1 MKRVIGLLLLCV
13 VCGLAL
19 AGPPQPK
26 YYFTAKRPT
35 ASGNTQILADTNA
48 TIYGY
53 PAVSD
58 TAGKGQIAVYVG
70 GALYQWVFIPDSTY
84 TYKFV
89 ETEGPD
95 TTIVGMDGVALFGPE
110 LIAADSAVVAST
122 LRPDSDLRFRPALN
136 FEFGPTDTLF
146 FRYAKV
152 DTVGNE
158 MRLLGHMIVDT
169 ATVTTLIATN
179 IEAETIVSNGDITG
193 ASGTVSGLVVTGTDE
208 VSTVGKGVFED
219 SLRVGVAGVGSPV
232 LKLYGTLNN
241 QGGTVNTSVL
251 NTTGKLTVGDAA
263 TDSLACL
270 GPLRVR
276 NGATLG
282 TTGSLY
288 ANGDAQLGDAGTD
301 SAKVYGDLR
310 VRGGDIV
317 AGTAGQAGTVS
328 ISDGSSNTTTFG
340 GSAWGSNVTIN
351 TPFFFVD
358 CKLRDVIYV
367 AAGEY
372 RWSYYVAGLDSSY
385 VAINTKSAL
394 YDPGGVGQ
402 EEEFPT
408 GGAVASVT
416 RPFFSYCKTDSLVL
430 TSHTCCTGDE
440 FTHVFVLVAKKN
452 TWITRP

>member
-288 ANGDAQLGDAGTD
+288 ANGDAQLGDAATD
-301 SAKVYGDLR
+301 STKVYGDLR

-317 AGTAGQAGTVS
+317 AGTAGQAGTVA
-328 ISDGSSNTTTFG
+328 ISDGSSNLYSWTPPASSVNWAMPVCVKADTFLFVTSRTLFG
-340 GSAWGSNVTIN
+340 DRIGSISIPGLLASDVVT
-351 TPFFFVD
+351 
-358 CKLRDVIYV
+358 
-367 AAGEY
+367 
-372 RWSYYVAGLDSSY
+372 W
-385 VAINTKSAL
+385 
-394 YDPGGVGQ
+394 GVGGDGLTI
-402 EEEFPT
+402 P
-408 GGAVASVT
+408 AVGVGT
-416 RPFFSYCKTDSLVL
+416 RIQVCPISDSLRIAWV
-430 TSHTCCTGDE
+430 SSNDNYIMHYA
-440 FTHVFVLVAKKN
+440 VF
-452 TWITRP
+452 RR